1 MSMCNNRYLLLI
13 PFAFLFFSCH
23 SSNQKIDNPQKMK
36 HNVVI
41 NAGNTLD
48 SIFTPHLIDT
58 SLVFSTTKDLFDY
71 QRKKYKEFWEL
82 SETLFSKGKSFNVT
96 RDQYD
101 SLRHHNSD
109 LFYFLLFKY
118 IKHSEKN
125 LIDLRAL
132 SLIFENA
139 FEIPEID
146 KMEVYNSFPEELR
159 KSPDGIEAINNRD
172 LFKKN
177 IGSSIQEFSN
187 IIVTNQENQRI
198 KFLDLFQRKYEF
210 YLLIF
215 GASWCKP
222 CRYENRFLKNSIT
235 LIDTTK
241 VKIYNFSGDYN
252 REKWLKSVKED
263 NCPWESFRLENG
275 FQSSLIKSLNFISVP
290 RNFLINDNLII
301 IKEHTD
307 IKIIMKMIS

>member
-1 MSMCNNRYLLLI
+1 
-13 PFAFLFFSCH
+13 
-23 SSNQKIDNPQKMK
+23 
-36 HNVVI
+36 
-41 NAGNTLD
+41 
-48 SIFTPHLIDT
+48 
-58 SLVFSTTKDLFDY
+58 
-71 QRKKYKEFWEL
+71 
-82 SETLFSKGKSFNVT
+82 
-96 RDQYD
+96 
-101 SLRHHNSD
+101 
-109 LFYFLLFKY
+109 LLFKH
-118 IKHSEKN
+118 IKQSDKN
-125 LIDLRAL
+125 LINLRAL
-132 SLIFENA
+132 GLIFENA

-187 IIVTNQENQRI
+187 ITVTNQENQRI
-198 KFLDLFQRKYEF
+198 KFLDLFKRKYEF

-222 CRYENRFLKNSIT
+222 CRYENRFLKNSIR

-252 REKWLKSVKED
+252 REKWIKSVMED
-263 NCPWESFRLENG
+263 NCPWESFLLENG

-290 RNFLINDNLII
+290 RNFLINANLII